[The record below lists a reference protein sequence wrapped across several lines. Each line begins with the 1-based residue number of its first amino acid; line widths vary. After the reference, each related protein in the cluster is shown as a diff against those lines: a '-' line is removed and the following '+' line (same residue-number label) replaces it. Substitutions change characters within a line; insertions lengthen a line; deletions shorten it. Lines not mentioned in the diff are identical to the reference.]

1 MSGAMLE
8 GFRVGVTAHRRSR
21 DLIEALERR
30 GAQILHAP
38 ALRIAP
44 MEEETS
50 LLEDTRAII
59 AASPDIVVATTA
71 YGVRRWF
78 DSADAAGLG
87 DALLATLQASRIY
100 VRGPKARGA
109 IRAAGL
115 HDDAISPDETT
126 ATLVDALVD
135 EGVAGKSIAVQLHGY
150 VDEDSLG
157 RLRAAGA
164 TVLTVA
170 PYRWAAAESAGGA
183 NRLPLLIESAC
194 AMELD
199 VVVFTSAPAVR
210 ALFATA
216 ADMGRLEALLEAF
229 STGVATAAIGPLT
242 AAPLREAGL
251 EPLVPERYRMGA
263 LIRLVTEHLAGNH
276 VQSLRTP
283 HGLLEI
289 RGRALRIDGTPV
301 PLPPAPLM
309 LMRALMDARGG
320 VLSRESLAGALDLVP
335 AAHALDM
342 TVSRLRAALPEARLV
357 ETVVKRGYRLSVLD
371 GPHSTP

>member
-44 MEEETS
+44 MEKES
-50 LLEDTRAII
+50 LLVDDTRAII
-59 AASPDIVVATTA
+59 AARPDILVATTA

-87 DALLATLQASRIY
+87 EALLATMEACRIF

-115 HDDAISPDETT
+115 NDAAISSDETT
-126 ATLVDALVD
+126 STLVDMLVE
-135 EGVAGKSIAVQLHGY
+135 EGVDGKTVAVQLHGY
-150 VDEDSLG
+150 VDGESLD

-170 PYRWAAAESAGGA
+170 PYRWAAAESAEDV
-183 NRLPLLIESAC
+183 NKLPVLIEAAC
-194 AMELD
+194 ALELD
-199 VVVFTSAPAVR
+199 VVVFTSAPAVE
-210 ALFATA
+210 ALLATA
-216 ADMGRLEALLEAF
+216 ADMGRLPALLEAF
-229 STGVATAAIGPLT
+229 STGVATAAVGPVT

-263 LIRLVTEHLAGNH
+263 LIRLVAEHLASNH
-276 VQSLRTP
+276 VQSLGTP
-283 HGLLEI
+283 YGLVEMRGHG
-289 RGRALRIDGTPV
+289 LRIDGAPV
-301 PLPPAPLM
+301 PLPPSPLM
-309 LMRALMDARGG
+309 LMRALMGAGGG
-320 VLSRESLAGALDLVP
+320 VLSRDDLAGLLDLSG

-342 TVSRLRAALPEARLV
+342 TVSRLRAALPEAGLV
-357 ETVVKRGYRLSVLD
+357 ETVVKRGYRLRVQD
-371 GPHSTP
+371 REHVDP